1 MWDLLA
7 QGFLNVLS
15 PTIFLLITVGI
26 IVGIVFGAVPG
37 LTAVMAIA
45 LCLPMTYGLG
55 AEAGISLLVALYVG
69 ATSGGLISAILLK
82 IPGTPSSIATTYD
95 GAPMMEK
102 GEGAKALGAGIVFSF
117 IGTVLSIGA
126 LMFIA
131 PSLAKVALRF
141 GPHEYFAIAVFS
153 LTLIATLSSGSM
165 VKGIFSGVLGFAV
178 STVGIAP
185 VDAIPR
191 FTFGQVELN
200 SGFNILTVLV
210 GMFAIAEVIKVAE
223 SARAGQSVRASTSV
237 ASKIRG
243 FGFTLKEFREQI
255 PNTLRSSLIG
265 IGIGILPG
273 IGAGTSNIIAYIAA
287 KKMSKTPEEFGKGKL
302 DGVVASES
310 ANNAGIGGAMIPL
323 LTLGIPGDAVTAI
336 LLGGLMIH
344 GIQPGPMLF
353 ITQGELV
360 YTIFAA
366 LLLSAVLML
375 VLEFYGL
382 RIFIRLLAIPK
393 HILLPVIL
401 VLCAVGAFGLASR
414 TFDIWTILGFGVL
427 GYAFVKGGVPTAPFI
442 IGFILGPMAETNL
455 RRGLQLSEGN
465 FSGFLT
471 NPISGVFLGLA
482 ALSIAWQIWSGLRAR
497 PDPMLAVALDP
508 ETEAEVPDHRSSG
521 ARPL

>member
-1 MWDLLA
+1 MFDLLIP
-7 QGFLNVLS
+7 GFAAVLS
-15 PTIFLLITVGI
+15 PQIFLLMVAGVA
-26 IVGIVFGAVPG
+26 VGIVFGAVPG

-55 AEAGISLLVALYVG
+55 PAAGISLLIALFVG

-82 IPGTPSSIATTYD
+82 IPGTPASIATTFD

-102 GEGAKALGAGIVFSF
+102 GEGAKALGVGIVFSF
-117 IGTVLSIGA
+117 LGTIASIAA
-126 LMFIA
+126 LAFIA
-131 PSLAKVALRF
+131 PSLAKVALSF

-165 VKGIFSGVLGFAV
+165 AKGIFAGVLGFAV

-185 VDAIPR
+185 VDATTR

-200 SGFNILTVLV
+200 AGFSILTVLV
-210 GMFAIAEVIKVAE
+210 GMFAVAEIIKVAE
-223 SARAGQSVRASTSV
+223 TSRNPV
-237 ASKIRG
+237 SGAAPMLVKIKG
-243 FGFTLKEFREQI
+243 FGFTMAEFVGQI
-255 PNTLRSSLIG
+255 PNAIRSALIG

-287 KKMSKTPEEFGKGKL
+287 KKRSKTPEQFGKGTIE
-302 DGVVASES
+302 GVVASET

-336 LLGGLMIH
+336 MLGGLMIH

-353 ITQGELV
+353 LTQAPLV

-366 LLLSAVLML
+366 LIVSAFLML
-375 VLEFYGL
+375 LLEFWGL

-414 TFDIWTILGFGVL
+414 VFDIWTILAFGIL
-427 GYAFVKGGVPTAPFI
+427 GYAFVKAGIPTAPFI
-442 IGFILGPMAETNL
+442 IGFILGPMAETSF
-455 RRGLQLSEGN
+455 RRGLQLSRGDYT
-465 FSGFLT
+465 GFLT
-471 NPISGVFLGLA
+471 NPISGTFLVLA
-482 ALSIAWQIWSGLRAR
+482 VVSILWQAHSEYRAR
-497 PDPMLAVALDP
+497 
-508 ETEAEVPDHRSSG
+508 R
-521 ARPL
+521 RPAAMNLLKMGGE

>member
-1 MWDLLA
+1 MIDLLI
-7 QGFLNVLS
+7 QGFGNVLS
-15 PTIFLLITVGI
+15 PQIFLLITMGVA
-26 IVGIVFGAVPG
+26 VGIVFGAVPG

-45 LCLPMTYGLG
+45 LCLPLTYGLG
-55 AEAGISLLVALYVG
+55 PAAGISLLIALFVG

-82 IPGTPSSIATTYD
+82 IPGTPASIATTFD

-131 PSLAKVALRF
+131 PSLARFALSF

-165 VKGIFSGVLGFAV
+165 VKGIFAGVLGFAV

-185 VDAIPR
+185 VDGSAR
-191 FTFGQVELN
+191 FTMGMAELN
-200 SGFNILTVLV
+200 AGFSILTVLV
-210 GMFAIAEVIKVAE
+210 GMFAVAEVIKTAE
-223 SARAGQSVRASTSV
+223 SARSPTDPGAVPPPLM
-237 ASKIRG
+237 KIKG
-243 FGFTLKEFREQI
+243 FGFSMAEFIGQI
-255 PNTLRSSLIG
+255 PNTLRSSAIG

-273 IGAGTSNIIAYIAA
+273 IGAGTSNILSWIAA
-287 KKMSKTPEEFGKGKL
+287 RKMSKTPEEFGRGKL
-302 DGVVASES
+302 DGVVASET

-353 ITQGELV
+353 IAQGPLV

-366 LLLSAVLML
+366 LLVAAMLML
-375 VLEFYGL
+375 VLEFWGL
-382 RIFIRLLAIPK
+382 RLFVKLLAIPK
-393 HILLPVIL
+393 HILLPIIL

-414 TFDIWTILGFGVL
+414 VFDIWTILAFGIL
-427 GYAFVKGGVPTAPFI
+427 GYAFVKAGIPTAPFI

-455 RRGLQLSEGN
+455 RRGLQLSRGD
-465 FSGFLT
+465 FTGFLT
-471 NPISGVFLGLA
+471 NPISATFLGLA
-482 ALSIAWQIWSGLRAR
+482 ALSIALTLWASLRAPKAR
-497 PDPMLAVALDP
+497 ALAA
-508 ETEAEVPDHRSSG
+508 SG
-521 ARPL
+521 N